1 MPPRVVISDG
11 VYIFFDEK
19 NTPMIFEKHHLW
31 GHFSRIISFLG
42 GNWDLSYFHHITQM
56 TFSFQGWSAPSQVK
70 SSKLSSKIS
79 QPAGN
84 KGWGYAKSNEPHFT
98 KTYKNI
104 LGLTD
109 TKFRSKHSAKP
120 KCHFS
125 NRRIAPLWACVTM
138 VEYWCIKH
146 NWATLLTKKN
156 NSLDIWVSYINSQLG
171 T

>member
-1 MPPRVVISDG
+1 MMSCI
-11 VYIFFDEK
+11 YIYIDFDVPK
-19 NTPMIFEKHHLW
+19 IPQWYLRHIIFEVILAVSSLSW
-31 GHFSRIISFLG
+31 G
-42 GNWDLSYFHHITQM
+42 GNWDLSYFHHITQR
-56 TFSFQGWSAPSQVK
+56 TFSFGGWSAPFQVK

-120 KCHFS
+120 SCHFS

-146 NWATLLTKKN
+146 NWATLLT
-156 NSLDIWVSYINSQLG
+156 
-171 T
+171 